1 MFGLSVAVWA
11 QSVDTTKVERMDPLP
26 PMTQVV
32 NDADTVLQGM
42 TIIYHCNST
51 LPPDT
56 VTTNHPGIT
65 YIHINHCNVLEGTDP
80 EVMEMKIEDVVVKV
94 KY

>member
-1 MFGLSVAVWA
+1 MFGLHVAVSA
-11 QSVDTTKVERMDPLP
+11 QSVDTTKVERMVPLSQ
-26 PMTQVV
+26 TVLV
-32 NDADTVLQGM
+32 ANATDTVLQGM

-56 VTTNHPGIT
+56 LLTNHPGVS
-65 YIHINHCNVLEGTDP
+65 YIHINHGNVLEGPDP
-80 EVMEMKIEDVVVKV
+80 EVMEMKIKDVVVKV